1 MDASDYQIRGWE
13 VLIRR
18 EKIKPCIWYDVC
30 PMETYTKQGKLE
42 RYWIENYCL
51 VDHHRHCLRYRME
64 QQGQY
69 HPDNMLPNGE
79 TRKDLP

>member
-1 MDASDYQIRGWE
+1 M
-13 VLIRR
+13 
-18 EKIKPCIWYDVC
+18 K
-30 PMETYTKQGKLE
+30 TYTKQGKLE

-79 TRKDLP
+79 TRKNLP